1 MNQIIREYIQLYK
14 QEFHR
19 INQLEIYKW
28 KAVKQFKDHW
38 NIDAPDFP
46 KMVKESLSLVSNLM
60 DSGNYFPKRMLMS
73 NAHESPEKIRELFRT
88 LYDEDEDV
96 DILSR

>member
-19 INQLEIYKW
+19 INELELYNW

-46 KMVKESLSLVSNLM
+46 KMLKESLSLVSNLM

-73 NAHESPEKIRELFRT
+73 NAHESPEKI
-88 LYDEDEDV
+88 
-96 DILSR
+96 I